1 MCGGHANDSVHG
13 EAPPRG
19 GAPIGRDAL
28 SSYRPLG
35 EPDPFGPRV
44 DPLGEVLISELPD
57 GFPGMFGLPIAPGL
71 IWPVVTPDGLPAEG
85 TPAADEPVE
94 GEPLDTPPDVPP
106 ALPPAAPPPVC
117 ARAIELE
124 SAIAPVS
131 ASVANFMG
139 RSLAVEWQ

>member
-1 MCGGHANDSVHG
+1 MEKPRH
-13 EAPPRG
+13 EAG
-19 GAPIGRDAL
+19 LQFGRDAL
-28 SSYRPLG
+28 SSYRPLV

-57 GFPGMFGLPIAPGL
+57 GFMFGLPIAPGL

-85 TPAADEPVE
+85 TPPADEPVE
-94 GEPLDTPPDVPP
+94 GEPLDTPPDVLP
-106 ALPPAAPPPVC
+106 ALPPAALPPVC

-131 ASVANFMG
+131 ATVANFMG